1 MIEFP
6 GIIRPPKDATIIRA
20 FGDEMV
26 LHLGVEDTGGKFS
39 MWTNIT
45 PPGGG
50 PPPHYHENED
60 ELFWPLSGAVNFL
73 KGDEWIE
80 VPPKTVIFM
89 PRGTIHTFRNPNNEP
104 LHMLIQT
111 MPGGFERFFQ
121 ECGNEFA
128 KCGQPDMEKIVAI
141 SARYGIHYIQE

>member
-1 MIEFP
+1 MGSGKQEHHHSYITTSTTSVIVNSVTFNVFILP
-6 GIIRPPKDATIIRA
+6 
-20 FGDEMV
+20 
-26 LHLGVEDTGGKFS
+26 GKFS